1 MAEEALRDAGEG
13 LGFRPESRPG
23 EKGRPVGAKGLMPN
37 LKTMSAKD
45 LRSEA
50 GKSRKKIKELEVG
63 LEQSGKAGQ
72 ETPETAIMP
81 PEMWGV
87 FPLMI
92 YDYMAGKYGDHWK
105 LNETEAKLYGEN
117 LERVANRYLPA
128 FAGNHPEL
136 TGLVLV
142 AVSTTLPRALQTLS
156 IQKAEAEK
164 EQASSPGGVS
174 ISQPGDQDN
183 G

>member
-13 LGFRPESRPG
+13 LGFKPEAKPG
-23 EKGRPVGAKGLMPN
+23 EKGRPIGAKGLMPN
-37 LKTMSAKD
+37 LKTMSVKD

-50 GKSRKKIKELEVG
+50 GRSRKKVKELEARF
-63 LEQSGKAGQ
+63 EEIGKA
-72 ETPETAIMP
+72 EAEAKDAAVMP

-87 FPLMI
+87 FPAMI
-92 YDYMAGKYGDHWK
+92 YDYLSGKYGEHWK
-105 LNETEAKLYGEN
+105 LNETEVKLYGEN
-117 LERVANRYLPA
+117 LERVANRYLPD

-136 TGLVLV
+136 TGLALV

-156 IQKAEAEK
+156 IQKAEADEAQALKTPGVLPSEEK
-164 EQASSPGGVS
+164 L
-174 ISQPGDQDN
+174 N